1 VKSIPKPMRA
11 AAALLS
17 VLVVSLP
24 YPGRAEVPAGSTQLR
39 VFAPTD
45 SVKVTRYGRGPVW
58 LETGVF
64 VTSEGGP
71 FELRVGRSSYSA
83 PITAQQTI
91 GDGEAV
97 GTRAVPAG
105 LLDGF
110 NGLKDFLVIEVA
122 NLDGD
127 VIRTRT
133 LTWCPNGYDR
143 QRVTDSGPAVPTY
156 PSGCPYNPFT
166 KGMPMGIDQDWAVN
180 PFEAGGAYFRLPD
193 GTYHVTVSVA
203 EPHREFFAISPDAA
217 QATFDIVVKRRKS
230 RCGDCARPHRAN
242 ADAARIGGV
251 PTMDDPDPNI
261 LPDLIPL
268 PSWGI
273 GVEERRRGTFLS
285 FGATVW
291 VGGNSSM
298 VVEGFRRRGEEVM
311 DAYQYFYQDGQ
322 TVGRA
327 PVGELEYDARRGH
340 NHWHF
345 RQFVAYRLLDAD
357 SNEVV
362 FSAKEAFCLVPTD
375 ALDLLMPGA
384 VLNPDS
390 TGLHT
395 SCGGPNA
402 IWIRETLPLGWGD
415 TYHQS
420 IPGQSFDIS
429 GLPNGRY
436 YIEVEANPD
445 RNLHESD
452 TGNNSEMREIIL
464 RGRPGARRV
473 EVPAWNGIDTH

>member
-1 VKSIPKPMRA
+1 VKSTPKLTRT

-17 VLVVSLP
+17 VLVVALP
-24 YPGRAEVPAGSTQLR
+24 YPGRAQVPAGSPQLR
-39 VFAPTD
+39 LFAPTD
-45 SVKVTRYGRGPVW
+45 PVKVIRYGRGPVW

-83 PITAQQTI
+83 PITAQQAFRNGTS
-91 GDGEAV
+91 V
-97 GTRAVPAG
+97 QTRAVPAA
-105 LLDGF
+105 LVDGF
-110 NGLKDFLVIEVA
+110 NGLKDFLVIDVA
-122 NLDGD
+122 DLEGE
-127 VIRTRT
+127 VIRSKI

-143 QRVTDSGPAVPTY
+143 QRVTDSGPAIPTY

-180 PFEAGGAYFRLPD
+180 AFESGGAFFRIPD
-193 GTYHVTVSVA
+193 GMYHVTVSIS
-203 EPHREFFAISPDAA
+203 EPHREFFEIAPDAA
-217 QATFDIVVKRRKS
+217 EATFDMLVKS
-230 RCGDCARPHRAN
+230 RKTDCEGCNRHHRSGAN
-242 ADAARIGGV
+242 LERTDGV
-251 PTMDDPDPNI
+251 PTMENPDPSI

-273 GVEERRRGTFLS
+273 NVEERRRGTFLS

-291 VGGNSSM
+291 VAGNSSM
-298 VVEGFRRRGEEVM
+298 VVEGFRRRGEAVM
-311 DAYQYFYQDGQ
+311 DAYQYFFQDGQ
-322 TVGRA
+322 AVGRA
-327 PVGELEYDARRGH
+327 PVGEMAYDSRRGH

-357 SNEVV
+357 RNEVV
-362 FSAKEAFCLVPTD
+362 LSAKEAFCLVPTD

-384 VLNPDS
+384 VLNPES
-390 TGLHT
+390 TDLRT
-395 SCGGPNA
+395 ACGGPNS

-420 IPGQSFDIS
+420 LPGQSFDIS

-452 TGNNSEMREIIL
+452 VGNNSEVREIVL

-473 EVPAWNGIDTH
+473 DVPAWNGIDTH